1 MKRSHFKHIMLVLLM
16 AFAIGPAVMAQ
27 VNINAPTGLNRGT
40 KQEPEKKVEVPDN
53 NTEVTKSEGGS
64 ETTGENSATTARP
77 AQPRNNSA
85 VNAADNSNK
94 NWVDNKKPESLN
106 RDFSTG
112 NSSSNLQSRQEVEM
126 RSYGY
131 RILVYQT
138 NKSKNA
144 KSNAQKR
151 ARDITVKFP
160 QYQFYFNYKAP
171 TWRLR
176 VGDFINEES
185 AHRALKQLRQAF
197 PMYSKEMTII
207 HDHINV
213 WK

>member
-16 AFAIGPAVMAQ
+16 AFAVGPAVVAQ

-40 KQEPEKKVEVPDN
+40 KQEPEKKVEAPASTN
-53 NTEVTKSEGGS
+53 ETPKSEGGNEMS
-64 ETTGENSATTARP
+64 GENSATTAKP
-77 AQPRNNSA
+77 VQPRNNSA
-85 VNAADNSNK
+85 VSAADNGNK

-176 VGDFINEES
+176 VGDFIDEES

>member
-1 MKRSHFKHIMLVLLM
+1 M
-16 AFAIGPAVMAQ
+16 AVAFVPVTVAQ

-40 KQEPEKKVEVPDN
+40 QPQPEKKAETTTSPDN
-53 NTEVTKSEGGS
+53 GGG
-64 ETTGENSATTARP
+64 ETTRTEATNSEATSGENRQVVNRP
-77 AQPRNNSA
+77 AQPMNNTA
-85 VNAADNSNK
+85 VNARGTENRQ
-94 NWVDNKKPESLN
+94 WVDTKKPESLN

-112 NSSSNLQSRQEVEM
+112 KNSSNLQSRQEVEM

-131 RILVYQT
+131 RILVYNT
-138 NKSKNA
+138 NRSKNA
-144 KSNAQKR
+144 KANAQKR
-151 ARDITVKFP
+151 AKDISVKFP

-176 VGDFINEES
+176 LGDFADEEA

-197 PMYSKEMTII
+197 PIYAKEMTII